1 MRIRRSCAGL
11 SASLVAGSSLLSC
24 PCDLGATRAHGRR
37 GVITLPALS
46 CRCGWSVRRA
56 LSGGIVWVVSH
67 RKRGAERGPVGAA
80 LDCEGAA
87 ERLDPVAEPHEART
101 ATGVGAA
108 DPVVAHRQPQPF

>member
-37 GVITLPALS
+37 GVIPLPALS

-67 RKRGAERGPVGAA
+67 QKRGAEYGPCARAA
-80 LDCEGAA
+80 LDCEGAPESFDA
-87 ERLDPVAEPHEART
+87 VAETHETRT
-101 ATGVGAA
+101 TTGIGAA
-108 DPVVAHRQPQPF
+108 